1 VEQERRMMEQN
12 EMLRDPATPF
22 GEIDDV
28 VEMRRMSAYFRD
40 LADKNGARL
49 LVAEA
54 AASKYRQLLEQKI
67 RGFSLLSR
75 LSSDVSASEDPPVMA
90 RILAGHLNS
99 MLNMNRT
106 VVLASDPE
114 GGGFSVLGCA
124 GYSEADQQRLEN
136 LRYDLSKQFTEG
148 HRSVSTRDPLTE
160 DEKRIFGAFDISY
173 FMAIPVMSDDRVM
186 AGIVTG
192 RMREQRPFSPP
203 LEASDLETVSAIGGF
218 FGAYLARHQL
228 IVRDG
233 DQARARLALVEKLVS
248 DRTAEIERQRAL
260 LSDAL
265 KKLQETQQQLMMR
278 ERLAFLGELM
288 AGIAHE
294 IQNPLNFVNNF
305 SEISSELVGEVE
317 EILNGALSAFEPE
330 RRQSLNE
337 LLMLLRSN
345 VDKVARHGRRVDS
358 IVRNMLL
365 HSRDHSGH
373 IELCDLNAILAETVG
388 FAYSAARGQEPY
400 WTVEITRDFD
410 ASLGRQ
416 TLAPHE
422 ISRVFLNIFGNAF
435 YALRERQSDAGPDY
449 LPTLSITS
457 RRLDG
462 IVEVRLRDNGSGIPD
477 DIRSSLF
484 TPFFSTK
491 PPGEGSG
498 LGLSLSYDI
507 IVNGHGGSIDV
518 ESRLGEFTEF
528 IIRLPS

>member
-1 VEQERRMMEQN
+1 MP
-12 EMLRDPATPF
+12 LDPATAS
-22 GEIDDV
+22 GAIDDV
-28 VEMRRMSAYFRD
+28 VELRRMSAYFRD
-40 LADKNGARL
+40 IADKNGARL

-54 AASKYRQLLEQKI
+54 AASKHRQMLEQKI

-106 VVLASDPE
+106 VVLARDPQ
-114 GGGFSVLGCA
+114 GDGFSVLGCV
-124 GYSEADQQRLEN
+124 GYSGADQQRLAN
-136 LRYDLSKQFTEG
+136 LSSDLSKQFTKD
-148 HRSVSTRDPLTE
+148 HRAVSTREPLTE
-160 DEKRIFGAFDISY
+160 DEKRIFGAFDIRY
-173 FMAIPVMSDDRVM
+173 FMAIPVMSDDQVM
-186 AGIVTG
+186 AVIVTG

-228 IVRDG
+228 IEHDRE
-233 DQARARLALVEKLVS
+233 QARDRLAQVENLVS
-248 DRTAEIERQRAL
+248 ERTAEIVRQREL

-265 KKLQETQQQLMMR
+265 RKLQETQQQLMMR

-305 SEISSELVGEVE
+305 SDISSELVGEVE
-317 EILNGALSAFEPE
+317 EILNGALSAFESE
-330 RRQSLNE
+330 KRQALGE

-345 VDKVARHGRRVDS
+345 MEKVARHGRRVDS

-373 IELCDLNAILAETVG
+373 AELSDLNAILGEAIG
-388 FAYSAARGQEPY
+388 FAYRAARGQDAQ
-400 WTVEITRDFD
+400 WNVAITRDFD
-410 ASLGRQ
+410 ASLGRL

-422 ISRVFLNIFGNAF
+422 ISRVFLNIFSNAF
-435 YALRERQSDAGPDY
+435 YALRERQREAGPDY
-449 LPTLSITS
+449 LPTLSVTT

-462 IVEVRLRDNGSGIPD
+462 KVEVRLRDNGCGIPD
-477 DIRSSLF
+477 DIRSRLF

-498 LGLSLSYDI
+498 LGLSLS
-507 IVNGHGGSIDV
+507 
-518 ESRLGEFTEF
+518 
-528 IIRLPS
+528 